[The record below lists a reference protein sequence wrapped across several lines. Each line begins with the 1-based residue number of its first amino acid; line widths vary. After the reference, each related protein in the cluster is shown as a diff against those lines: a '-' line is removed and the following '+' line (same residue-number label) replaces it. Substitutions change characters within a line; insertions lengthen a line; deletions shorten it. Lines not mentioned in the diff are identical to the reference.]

1 MLSSV
6 PSQAPTLPYLSDA
19 AFDAAARQDLVTQF
33 LPALATL
40 PANRPLTKDDLLAAQ
55 LLLHQEGPLE
65 IYYAPFDYVNPDAK
79 VVLIGITPGWQQIQ
93 IAYRA
98 ARQGLADGT
107 TPQQICQRAKVRASF
122 AGAMRRNLIAMLD
135 EVGLPSVLHV
145 PSSAVL
151 FESQRGLIH
160 TTGAIRYPV
169 LVAGKNY
176 SGHQP
181 ALLETAILRRFVLDV
196 LAVELQ
202 LTSTALI
209 IALGTCVSDV
219 VRLLISKELIKA
231 ERCVLDFPHPSG
243 ANRHRSKQFG
253 QLQGVLA
260 KRVQQWFSAQNAQG
274 GAG

>member
-1 MLSSV
+1 MLPSV
-6 PSQAPTLPYLSDA
+6 PSQARTMPYMSDA
-19 AFDAAARQDLVTQF
+19 TFDAAARQDLVIQF

-40 PANRPLTKDDLLAAQ
+40 PADRPLTKDDLLAAQ

-98 ARQGLADGT
+98 AQQGLADGT
-107 TPQQICQRAKVRASF
+107 TPQQICQRAKVGASF
-122 AGAMRRNLIAMLD
+122 AGAMRRNLITMLD
-135 EVGLPSVLHV
+135 EVGLPSVLQV
-145 PSSAVL
+145 PTSSVL
-151 FESQRGLIH
+151 FDTHRALIH
-160 TTGAIRYPV
+160 TTAAIRYPV

-176 SGHQP
+176 TGHQP
-181 ALLETAILRRFVLDV
+181 ALLEMAILRRFVLDV

-202 LTSTALI
+202 LTSNALI
-209 IALGTCVSDV
+209 IGLGRCVSDV
-219 VRLLISKELIKA
+219 LGLLISKGVIKA

-243 ANRHRSKQFG
+243 ANRQRSKQFG

-260 KRVQQWFSAQNAQG
+260 KRVQRWFSAQNAQS

>member
-1 MLSSV
+1 MSE
-6 PSQAPTLPYLSDA
+6 A
-19 AFDAAARQDLVTQF
+19 AFDAAARQNLVTQF

-40 PANRPLTKDDLLAAQ
+40 PTNRRLTKDDLLAAQ

-65 IYYAPFDYVNPDAK
+65 IYYAPFDYVNTNAK

-98 ARQGLADGT
+98 AQQGLADGN
-107 TPQQICQRAKVRASF
+107 TPQQICQRAKVSASF

-135 EVGLPSVLHV
+135 EVGLPTVLHV
-145 PSSAVL
+145 PSSSVL
-151 FESQRGLIH
+151 FESHRALIH
-160 TTGAIRYPV
+160 TTAAIRYPV
-169 LVAGKNY
+169 LVEGKNY

-202 LTSTALI
+202 LTRTALI

-219 VRLLISKELIKA
+219 VRLLISKALLKA
-231 ERCVLDFPHPSG
+231 DRCLLDFPHPSG

-253 QLQGVLA
+253 QFRGVLA
-260 KRVQQWFSAQNAQG
+260 KSVQQWFSEQNAQG